1 MELIVCAIIIALLVV
16 MIITMAGMLN
26 EERKEKE
33 KLKYEL
39 TEARA
44 EKTKE
49 FYRSLNVCK
58 RTTENKN

>member
-1 MELIVCAIIIALLVV
+1 MELIIFAVIIAVLVGI
-16 MIITMAGMLN
+16 IITMAGMLN

-58 RTTENKN
+58 RATENKN